1 MFDDFGSIVE
11 IEFPAVFDGKPRMD
25 SAEVTFRKPH
35 EARRAHRRMKGFQ
48 MWGKDVITSP
58 ERFPETD
65 PAKDVKL
72 VEEVESVPAEVV
84 TSEMLEEDSGIQQDI
99 KDERV
104 SMVVSKEEVAVKD
117 VMVTEEVESVVSKA
131 VTMEDTAT
139 LSAEGGPRQG
149 RQKCQVGR
157 G

>member
-11 IEFPAVFDGKPRMD
+11 IEYPAVFDTKPRMD
-25 SAEVTFRKPH
+25 SAQVTFRKPH
-35 EARRAHRRMKGFQ
+35 EARRPHRRTKGFQ
-48 MWGKDVITSP
+48 MWGKDVITSL
-58 ERFPETD
+58 ERFPETA

-104 SMVVSKEEVAVKD
+104 SGRVGGGGNSEECRGDRGSGVSSL
-117 VMVTEEVESVVSKA
+117 ESSNY
-131 VTMEDTAT
+131 
-139 LSAEGGPRQG
+139 
-149 RQKCQVGR
+149 
-157 G
+157 